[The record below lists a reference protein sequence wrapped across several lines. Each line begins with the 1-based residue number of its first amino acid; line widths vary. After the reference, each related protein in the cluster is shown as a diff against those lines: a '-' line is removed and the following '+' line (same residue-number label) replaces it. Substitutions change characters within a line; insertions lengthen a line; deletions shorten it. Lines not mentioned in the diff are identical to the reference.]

1 MKKALISV
9 FLLLVFSSFAYSEL
23 NIELLGILEGENN
36 NDYFGDC
43 VANLGDINGDGFED
57 FGVGA
62 PHYPERNDT
71 GRVYIYFGG
80 DPMDLE
86 VDMVIDPP
94 AELEFFGKEIC
105 GIDDVNGDGVGEF
118 LVGGIEW
125 FMLGKVFLYFG
136 GEELDD
142 EPDMVFQETDYYY
155 FGSSL
160 TTGDVN
166 NDGFPDLV
174 SAFGGYANHMNVYLG
189 SAEMD
194 TIADFILI
202 EYQVGLIGMAI
213 GDVNGDGYDDVVADR
228 GYDGTDQS
236 LLYFGR
242 DSLHSEPDVRF
253 PVAWWKSGVGDVNAD
268 GYDDIITDRHLYFG
282 GEEIDTSN
290 YLFLDYALFT
300 AEVGRVNR
308 DRYGDI
314 ITDDHWNFVLDRIFI
329 YLGGDPVD
337 SIYDWAS
344 QTRTDNFGFDIAVVD
359 INADGVDEFL
369 VSQVYYPD
377 DLRRG
382 RVYVYGGD
390 TTTTSVSDLVDLTT
404 PTEVLLHPNYPN
416 PFNSRTVIEFSVSGP
431 RASSSLKI
439 CNSRGQL
446 VKTLLEMPLI
456 SGRYH
461 YVWDATNEFGE
472 EVSSGVYFIV
482 LESHDIQKTR
492 KAILM
497 R

>member
-9 FLLLVFSSFAYSEL
+9 FLVLAFSSFAYSEL
-23 NIELLGILEGENN
+23 NIELLGIIEGEN
-36 NDYFGDC
+36 DGDLFGRC
-43 VANLGDINGDGFED
+43 VTNLGDINGDGFED

-62 PHYPERNDT
+62 PYYPEGTDT
-71 GRVYIYFGG
+71 GRVYIYLGSENFDLNPDLILENPGEVGWFGWSVCG
-80 DPMDLE
+80 LE
-86 VDMVIDPP
+86 
-94 AELEFFGKEIC
+94 
-105 GIDDVNGDGVGEF
+105 DVNGDGRDEFVVGSF
-118 LVGGIEW
+118 GYG
-125 FMLGKVFLYFG
+125 VFLYFG
-136 GEELDD
+136 GDP
-142 EPDMVFQETDYYY
+142 PDPIPDRIYSERGDRYGTQLA
-155 FGSSL
+155 S
-160 TTGDVN
+160 GDVN
-166 NDGFPDLV
+166 HDGVADLIV
-174 SAFGGYANHMNVYLG
+174 GRLERDTACVYLG
-189 SAEMD
+189 SEVMD
-194 TIADFILI
+194 TVADFVLV

-213 GDVNGDGYDDVVADR
+213 GDVNGDGYDDIVADR

-344 QTRTDNFGFDIAVVD
+344 PIRTDNFGFDIAVVD
-359 INADGVDEFL
+359 MNADGVDEFL
-369 VSQVYYPD
+369 VSQVYYPN

-390 TTTTSVSDLVDLTT
+390 TTTTSVSDVIEFTI
-404 PTEVLLHPNYPN
+404 PTDVVLYPNYPN
-416 PFNSRTVIEFSVSGP
+416 PFNNRTVIEFSAAGGSP
-431 RASSSLKI
+431 ASSSLRI
-439 CNSRGQL
+439 YNSGGQL

-456 SGRYH
+456 PGRYH
-461 YVWDATNEFGE
+461 YVWDGTNELGD
-472 EVSSGVYFIV
+472 EVSSGIYVV
-482 LESHDIQKTR
+482 TLKTGGFLR
-492 KAILM
+492 TRTALLI